1 MNLFPVFLKLAG
13 RPVLVV
19 GAGRVGEPKIESVLR
34 AGGAVQVVAPVATL
48 RVAEWARARQI
59 VWRQRDFKSTDLA
72 GMFLVIAATP
82 SAELNHR
89 VVEEARARGILSNA
103 VDDPEYCD
111 FYSPAVVQRGALQIA
126 ISTAGQSPAL
136 AQRLRH
142 DLEQQYGPEYER
154 WLEEL
159 GQRRQELLRSV
170 SDPEKRKGLLHQLV
184 SREAFARRTG
194 QNLAPTS
201 QS

>member
-19 GAGRVGEPKIESVLR
+19 GAGRVGEPKIEGLLH
-34 AGGAVQVVAPVATL
+34 AEAAVHVVAPVATF
-48 RVAEWARARQI
+48 RVAAWARARQI
-59 VWRQRDFKSTDLA
+59 AWQQRDFKSADLA
-72 GMFLVIAATP
+72 NMSLVIAATP

-89 VVEEARARGILSNA
+89 VIEEARARGILCNA

-111 FYSPAVVQRGALQIA
+111 FYAPAVVQRGPLQIA

-136 AQRLRH
+136 AQRLRQE
-142 DLEQQYGPEYER
+142 LEQQYGPEYER
-154 WLEEL
+154 WVEEL
-159 GQRRQELLRSV
+159 GQRRQEFFRNEG
-170 SDPEKRKGLLHQLV
+170 DPERRKELLHQLA
-184 SREAFARRTG
+184 SREAFESRTKQSHPLG
-194 QNLAPTS
+194 S